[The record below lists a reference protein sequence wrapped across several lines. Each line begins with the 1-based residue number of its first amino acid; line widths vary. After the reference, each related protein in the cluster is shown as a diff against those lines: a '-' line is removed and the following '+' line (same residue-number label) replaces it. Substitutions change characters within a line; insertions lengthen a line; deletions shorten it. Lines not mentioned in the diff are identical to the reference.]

1 MASAYFFFRKGGY
14 EKDDHYLKISIIQ
27 NLNNSQSYFY
37 NTTFIELFFNIY
49 FKLNFLKLLYIIIT
63 S

>member
-37 NTTFIELFFNIY
+37 NTTFIELFFNID
-49 FKLNFLKLLYIIIT
+49 FKLNF
-63 S
+63 